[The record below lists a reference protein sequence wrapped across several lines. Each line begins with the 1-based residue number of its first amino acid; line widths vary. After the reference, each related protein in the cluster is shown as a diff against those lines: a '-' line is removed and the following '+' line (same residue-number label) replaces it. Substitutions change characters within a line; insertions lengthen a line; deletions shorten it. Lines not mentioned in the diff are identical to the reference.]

1 MKMFV
6 SLRDRLGF
14 NRHFVGAR
22 LLVAVAN
29 QAFPLCCLL
38 QQERRSAFGAGLGD
52 GLAPYDE
59 VAIGVFGA
67 AVENFSAFRTALD
80 QFAAAP
86 GFGTRNS
93 DGFRFDVLALRI
105 IAAGN
110 EFTEPAFFHGK
121 LGVAALRT
129 SLLQQ
134 HVRFL
139 RRFRSGRE
147 LSGGLAFGVTRTGEE
162 LAKTAALQRHR
173 PAAVFTRLGFGLRR
187 GFSFLRGFIAAIS
200 FVFLHSG

>member
-1 MKMFV
+1 M
-6 SLRDRLGF
+6 
-14 NRHFVGAR
+14 
-22 LLVAVAN
+22 
-29 QAFPLCCLL
+29 
-38 QQERRSAFGAGLGD
+38 
-52 GLAPYDE
+52 
-59 VAIGVFGA
+59 
-67 AVENFSAFRTALD
+67 ALD
-80 QFAAAP
+80 QFAAAA

-110 EFTEPAFFHGK
+110 EFTEPAFFHDK
-121 LGVAALRT
+121 LGLAALRT
-129 SLLQQ
+129 SLLPQ

-173 PAAVFTRLGFGLRR
+173 PAAVFTQLVFGLRR
-187 GFSFLRGFIAAIS
+187 GLSFLRVLIAVDFFRVLALGIS
-200 FVFLHSG
+200 RARLETDELAHL